1 MTMVQ
6 TALPVTP
13 RPPSPTSAYTS
24 TAFAHCAEASQ
35 VLLLQIPQVRSHFK
49 ILVLAM
55 SSA

>member
-13 RPPSPTSAYTS
+13 RPPSPTSAYSS